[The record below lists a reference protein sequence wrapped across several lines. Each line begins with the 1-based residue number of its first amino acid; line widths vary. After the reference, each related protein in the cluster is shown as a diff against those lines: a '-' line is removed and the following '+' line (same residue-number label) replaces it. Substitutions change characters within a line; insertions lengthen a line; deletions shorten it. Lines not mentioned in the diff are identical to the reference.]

1 MRHYAQLL
9 RETLTTSLMLAVIA
23 GAAFAGEFEDA
34 TAAYNRGDY
43 ATALHLISA
52 LAGQGDADAQFN
64 LGLLYNKGKGVTQNY
79 VEALKWYGLAAD
91 QAHPG
96 AQLNLGVMYKN
107 GKGVPQDYAEA
118 VKWYRLAAD
127 QGIAEAQ
134 YNMGIM
140 YKNGQGVPKDYVQA
154 HMWFN
159 LAASQFSAWKKE
171 NRADAIE
178 ARDFLAS
185 KMIPAQIAEAQKLAR
200 DWKPK
205 PER

>member
-1 MRHYAQLL
+1 MRHYAKLF
-9 RETLTTSLMLAVIA
+9 RGTLTASLMLVATV
-23 GAAFAGEFEDA
+23 GAAVAGEFEDA

-43 ATALHLISA
+43 PTALHLISA
-52 LAGQGDADAQFN
+52 LAEQGDADAQFN

-79 VEALKWYGLAAD
+79 VEAVKWYGLAAD
-91 QAHPG
+91 QGHPG

-107 GKGVPQDYAEA
+107 GQGVAQNYAEA

-127 QGIAEAQ
+127 QGTAEAQ

-140 YKNGQGVPKDYVQA
+140 YKNGQGVPKDDVQA

-171 NRADAIE
+171 TRGDAIE

-200 DWKPK
+200 EWKPK

>member
-1 MRHYAQLL
+1 M
-9 RETLTTSLMLAVIA
+9 
-23 GAAFAGEFEDA
+23 
-34 TAAYNRGDY
+34 
-43 ATALHLISA
+43 
-52 LAGQGDADAQFN
+52 
-64 LGLLYNKGKGVTQNY
+64 
-79 VEALKWYGLAAD
+79 
-91 QAHPG
+91 
-96 AQLNLGVMYKN
+96 
-107 GKGVPQDYAEA
+107 PQDNAEA

-171 NRADAIE
+171 NRADAME
-178 ARDFLAS
+178 AHDFLAS

-205 PER
+205 PE